1 MTPTALKMLAAVLVL
16 ATLAAPIAAH
26 AQPRG
31 KVQRIG
37 VLLPHRPG
45 PLEDHFRQRLRELDH
60 LEGQT
65 IIIEYRWSAAGQQ
78 VERLQ
83 GMAAELV
90 GLKVDVLVAISPQS
104 ARAAKNAT
112 SAIPIV
118 MVAVDDP
125 VGAGLVAS
133 LARPGGNATGLAW
146 DVSPELLSGKTLQLL
161 EQALP
166 KSRRVAILWNLD
178 NPSHPRYLKE
188 YQSAAPTP
196 GVTPQPLGVRRPEE
210 FDGGF
215 KQMVKERVDAVIV
228 FGDPLT
234 GPHAKRL
241 AELAADNGLPSMC
254 GFRAFTVAGCLM
266 SYGPSTVSM
275 WRRAADYVD
284 KILKGA
290 RPADLPVEQPR
301 TLELIVNLR
310 TAKALGLRLPQ
321 SFLARADEVIE

>member
-1 MTPTALKMLAAVLVL
+1 MIVGRVWVIAALAACILG
-16 ATLAAPIAAH
+16 TPLAAD
-26 AQPRG
+26 AQQPG

-45 PLEDHFRQRLRELDH
+45 PLEDHFRQRLKELGH

-65 IIIEYRWSAAGQQ
+65 IVIEYRWSAAGEQ
-78 VERLQ
+78 VERLR

-90 GLKVDVLVAISPQS
+90 GLKLDALVAISPQS
-104 ARAAKNAT
+104 ARAAKSAT
-112 SAIPIV
+112 STIPIV

-161 EQALP
+161 KQALP
-166 KSRRVAILWNLD
+166 RSTRVAILWNLD

-188 YQSAAPTP
+188 FQRVAPTLV
-196 GVTPQPLGVRRPEE
+196 VTLQPLGVRRPEE
-210 FDGGF
+210 FDSTF
-215 KQMVKERVDAVIV
+215 RQMVKERVDAVIV

-241 AELAADNGLPSMC
+241 AELAAGNRLPSMC
-254 GFRAFTVAGCLM
+254 GFRGFTVAGCLM
-266 SYGPSTVSM
+266 SYGPSTVAM

-284 KILKGA
+284 KILRGA
-290 RPADLPVEQPR
+290 RPADLPVEQPT
-301 TLELIVNLR
+301 TLELIVNLK
-310 TAKALGLRLPQ
+310 TAKILGLRLPQ
-321 SFLARADEVIE
+321 LFLARADEVIE